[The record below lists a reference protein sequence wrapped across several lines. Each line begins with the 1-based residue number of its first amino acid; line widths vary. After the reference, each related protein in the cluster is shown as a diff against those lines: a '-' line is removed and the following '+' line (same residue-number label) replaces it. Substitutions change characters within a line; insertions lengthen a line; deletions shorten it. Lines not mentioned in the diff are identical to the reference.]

1 MMVTYYMAL
10 GRLTNSFMNGGIHI
24 VEHQNKQY
32 ELSIPDFIIWTSLN
46 WNIYNYEEL
55 KNVFK
60 SRCEEKEFKPDF
72 EFDYYLQSLEL
83 RGLIKTG
90 KGCTAITALYS
101 LMLDLY
107 IRPIN
112 CNLFGR
118 IIVFIGVL
126 LKGKPFEKAKL
137 AFEKNRFNSDEER
150 IVWDITNKTYLSV
163 SETIC
168 CIKNNITEIDEDSL
182 IEKVYGEKY
191 DYKTIGPYAQMQDER
206 YSVLTAI
213 VNLYLRKMLV
223 FEM

>member
-10 GRLTNSFMNGGIHI
+10 GRLTNSFMCGGVSV
-24 VEHQNKQY
+24 VEHQNKQH

-55 KNVFK
+55 KKVFEI
-60 SRCEEKEFKPDF
+60 RCKEREFKPDF

-83 RGLIKTG
+83 RGLIKSG

-112 CNLFGR
+112 CNFLGR

-126 LKGKPFEKAKL
+126 LKGKPFKKAKL
-137 AFEKNRFNSDEER
+137 AFEKNKFKSDEEKS
-150 IVWDITNKTYLSV
+150 VWDITNKTYLSV
-163 SETIC
+163 SEAIC
-168 CIKNNITEIDEDSL
+168 CIKNNITEINGDNI

-191 DYKTIGPYAQMQDER
+191 DSKTIGAYAQMQDEK

-213 VNLYLRKMLV
+213 VNLYLRKMLI